1 MDFSMS
7 TAEFSRK
14 RKSSYNISN
23 KDIITVNVDTE
34 SDTHAFLKTIKNEIE
49 SIFKQ
54 VKTELAINFNVIC
67 KSNRQIITPVS
78 SYKVLR
84 YVANDYTSVPQLLLD
99 TTANLILKSFDIDTD
114 FTPDVKDFQVIDIDA
129 DHSNIKEQYR
139 KYLDD
144 DLTKMGLKQLL
155 KEKTIDVETINSIFE
170 YVSKILSMIRT
181 YSVQLH
187 FNKNVF
193 WSSINFDRSGCL
205 CPDLYAPQPLTLNP
219 FDPHARK
226 HENFS
231 NLLYGYTIFQSP
243 IATHNNVLI
252 TSPYL
257 NHSISGEQLPL
268 IYVENIHN
276 DVETFDCNSLSGTNG
291 VFKSYKKVQYSTY
304 NVMDNYDV
312 LKMFDIKAGSVITID
327 KLFAAFYFIL
337 EQWSRNLKHIDI
349 QYEIC
354 HYNCHMNLTENL
366 LTEENFAQLSSIF
379 VGQTSYIPS
388 ESITASTTTT
398 IGDFNSAG
406 FVRYVLDNT
415 LLLNN
420 EYISNTTMY
429 LSDYA
434 TIDWSTSGYKFNRP
448 LTAINLLSTNLS
460 DIISTDITYTFTV
473 AVSGDDSTSA
483 EYSTTSAILDTV
495 FPVNFPYQKDS
506 ETDQYKLKTSYSIS
520 VVPYYNKTY
529 FVPVDTLSNLGI
541 ITSENAL
548 RDLSTKYDLAQKLFI
563 VDAFKKRT
571 DGQYEYKDSLTALAR
586 ALSTASQPMDLTSLL
601 SIYNNVFDTEKTEVF
616 NVPPKQLDFYHSQ
629 ENQIQVTLSGNYRSE
644 EPNDPDVYTLPM
656 GNLICKPTS
665 CQLMFSFENTAKLK
679 SGRYLESLGYNGL
692 SKIDKAISSLLSTN
706 LAFTIEGLKSTIY
719 LGNDPDILTCSEAYY
734 NPTSSIADL
743 TCTVNISGEQYLGQP
758 DIDISVGLKY
768 DDNILHE
775 EYSYHEFKNSVYS
788 ERPLTYDGW
797 FKAQSLS
804 TKIGNYS
811 SLPSMLRLSPD
822 VSKILSSLS
831 LQLNVPMSVAE
842 GLTGESTSAD
852 SLTALSTAFEQM
864 LSSTQLSI
872 ISANSNIAVNPLS
885 DFCYEYGI
893 DYYFEFSDSLMSNL
907 TTFIV
912 ENLSTE
918 GPFVLTTN
926 STNGRIDIS
935 ATSTRQNLLTS
946 SYHLYASQLSIVIQ

>member
-1 MDFSMS
+1 MDFSTS

-14 RKSSYNISN
+14 RKSSYIISD

-49 SIFKQ
+49 SIFKS
-54 VKTELAINFNVIC
+54 VKTELAIKFNVIC

-144 DLTKMGLKQLL
+144 DSTKMGLKQLL

-366 LTEENFAQLSSIF
+366 LTKENFAQLSSIF

-388 ESITASTTTT
+388 ESITASTTSTV
-398 IGDFNSAG
+398 GDFNSAG

-415 LLLNN
+415 LILNN

-434 TIDWSTSGYKFNRP
+434 TIDWSTSSYDFRKEG
-448 LTAINLLSTNLS
+448 TAKELPTTKLS
-460 DIISTDITYTFTV
+460 DIINTDITFTFNI

-483 EYSTTSAILDTV
+483 EYSRTSAILDTM

-520 VVPYYNKTY
+520 VVPYNNNAY

-541 ITSENAL
+541 ITNENAL
-548 RDLSTKYDLAQKLFI
+548 RDLSVRYELAQKLFI
-563 VDAFKKRT
+563 VDAFKKRAN
-571 DGQYEYKDSLTALAR
+571 GQYEYNNSLTALAKE
-586 ALSTASQPMDLTSLL
+586 LSTASQPMNLTSLL
-601 SIYNNVFDTEKTEVF
+601 SIYNDVFDTENTKVF
-616 NVPPKQLDFYHSQ
+616 EVPPKQLDFNHSR
-629 ENQIQVTLSGNYRSE
+629 ENQIQVTLSGKYSSTE
-644 EPNDPDVYTLPM
+644 FNDPDVYPLPM
-656 GNLICKPTS
+656 GNLICKPTP
-665 CQLMFSFENTAKLK
+665 CWLMFSFENTAKLK
-679 SGRYLESLGYNGL
+679 SGRYLESLRYNGL

-706 LAFTIEGLKSTIY
+706 LMFTIEGLKSTIY
-719 LGNDPDILTCSEAYY
+719 LGSENSTCPQNYY
-734 NPTSSIADL
+734 NPTSAIADL
-743 TCTVNISGEQYLGQP
+743 TCTVNIGGEQYLGQP

-768 DDNILHE
+768 DDDILHK
-775 EYSYHEFKNSVYS
+775 EYDYHEFKNSVYS
-788 ERPLTYDGW
+788 EHPLTYEGW
-797 FKAQSLS
+797 FKEQSLS
-804 TKIGNYS
+804 AKIGNYS
-811 SLPSMLRLSPD
+811 SLPNMLRLSSD
-822 VSKILSSLS
+822 VGKILSSLS

-852 SLTALSTAFEQM
+852 ALTALSAAFEQM
-864 LSSTQLSI
+864 LSSTQLST
-872 ISANSNIAVNPLS
+872 ISANSNITANPLS

-926 STNGRIDIS
+926 SNNGRIDIS

-946 SYHLYASQLSIVIQ
+946 SYPLYASQLSIVIQ